1 MKLGYKDSCIPALR
15 ISSSEV
21 KCLLNV
27 YPKEFMIKKI
37 SKDDLLKFDF

>member
-1 MKLGYKDSCIPALR
+1 MRLGYKDDCSPVIR
-15 ISSSEV
+15 ISANEV

-27 YPKEFMIKKI
+27 YPKEWMINEI